1 MAKIFEFPSDAL
13 RVQAKIEKRLAQ
25 TMERLPL
32 ELVECIGAAIK
43 EVTSKWVQRL
53 GFTMD
58 LPGAFTP
65 EQEGAIYN
73 SVNSMIKKHAGIMEN
88 MGQEIMALKAQVCD
102 LEYRL
107 SKHE

>member
-25 TMERLPL
+25 TMERLPH
-32 ELVECIGAAIK
+32 ELVECIQTAIK

-58 LPGAFTP
+58 LPGSFTP
-65 EQEGAIYN
+65 AQERAIYDA
-73 SVNSMIKKHAGIMEN
+73 VNRMMKKHVGIMEN

-102 LEYRL
+102 LEFRL
-107 SKHE
+107 SRYE

>member
-32 ELVECIGAAIK
+32 ELVECIRAAIK

-73 SVNSMIKKHAGIMEN
+73 SVNSMIKKHTGIMEN

-107 SKHE
+107 SKHK

>member
-1 MAKIFEFPSDAL
+1 MAKIFEFPSDAH
-13 RVQAKIEKRLAQ
+13 RIQNKIEKRLAQ

-32 ELVECIGAAIK
+32 ELAECIRAAIK
-43 EVTSKWVQRL
+43 EVTSQWVQRL

-58 LPGAFTP
+58 LPGVFNA
-65 EQEGAIYN
+65 EQEEAIYD
-73 SVNSMIKKHAGIMEN
+73 SVNGMIKKHAAIMEN

-107 SKHE
+107 SKYE